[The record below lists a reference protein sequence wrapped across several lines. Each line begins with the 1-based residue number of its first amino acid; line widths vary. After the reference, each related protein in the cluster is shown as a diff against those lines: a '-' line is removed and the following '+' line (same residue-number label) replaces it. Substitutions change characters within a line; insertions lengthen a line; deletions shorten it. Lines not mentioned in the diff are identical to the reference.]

1 MKTFILKNKY
11 LIFAILMALVAVVLI
26 VVGFIL
32 PPTGQVDGSVLTAV
46 GELIFIIMIFFV
58 WDCVSKGKIAKLKK
72 GDIEASI
79 SDNDNLPDE

>member
-46 GELIFIIMIFFV
+46 GEIIFIIMIFFV